1 MSRKIKNSKQL
12 ESGDSIISVR
22 DGSTTGDFIYQD
34 GTTVKMPVN
43 TAWENIVNGEVF
55 ILEYYDEA

>member
-22 DGSTTGDFIYQD
+22 DGSTTGDFIYLD

-55 ILEYYDEA
+55 IIEYYDEA